1 MKHYL
6 DCDEEDDAH
15 ILNKL
20 KKLMKKL
27 RSANKAGA
35 LMMESHLKPI
45 ISNATRWNSA
55 HNMVRIY
62 YQIKDVINV
71 QDRNLVPYL
80 LSAAENIELVDV
92 ENTLKDMN
100 DITTAMQGADV
111 NLDDAR
117 IYLDGAIQ
125 LNIMKD
131 QRSRID
137 DEGKRIITHYGEY
150 DKKYLTSDCT
160 IAASP
165 AFETG
170 IVKILRN
177 QEASLSGAELIA
189 VKCLVRPDNV
199 VNTNDE
205 EDTGNYAWQLQKQAK
220 RARLM
225 ESKYICSREGIF
237 YLWSSLQRIAP
248 RDDPLSPGMRTV

>member
-1 MKHYL
+1 
-6 DCDEEDDAH
+6 
-15 ILNKL
+15 
-20 KKLMKKL
+20 
-27 RSANKAGA
+27 
-35 LMMESHLKPI
+35 
-45 ISNATRWNSA
+45 
-55 HNMVRIY
+55 
-62 YQIKDVINV
+62 
-71 QDRNLVPYL
+71 
-80 LSAAENIELVDV
+80 LSAAENIELVDI
-92 ENTLKDMN
+92 ETTLKDMN
-100 DITTAMQGADV
+100 DITIAMQGADV

-150 DKKYLTSDCT
+150 DKKYLTSGCT

-177 QEASLSGAELIA
+177 QEASLSGAELNA
-189 VKCLVRPDNV
+189 VKCLIRPDNV
-199 VNTNDE
+199 ARTDDE

-225 ESKYICSREGIF
+225 ESKYICPRFIPATSVVAERAFSTSGLVYNELRQGMTPYHLECALF
-237 YLWSSLQRIAP
+237 LKHNHNLW
-248 RDDPLSPGMRTV
+248 DPKLVAELYNE